1 MQRIRDKRGIIFAQ
15 KSSVEKNVSKK
26 FAFRRFGHFVGIGV
40 SVDGIVNVGIGVGVI
55 VVVVS
60 GSRI

>member
-15 KSSVEKNVSKK
+15 KSSVKKNVSKK

-40 SVDGIVNVGIGVGVI
+40 GVDGIVNVGVGVI
-55 VVVVS
+55 VVVS

>member
-1 MQRIRDKRGIIFAQ
+1 LCEELEIKGASFLLKNHQL
-15 KSSVEKNVSKK
+15 KNVSKK

-40 SVDGIVNVGIGVGVI
+40 GVDGIVNVGVGVI